1 MSDINSFTITGRLTK
16 DAEFKTLASGKSL
29 LVANV
34 AVNTGYGDFKKTL
47 FVKVQLWGERG
58 KRIAEYLTKGTL
70 IGCTGEE
77 TLNTW
82 TSKQNGNQYTDLQID
97 TNDIRIL
104 SSKAFAQNKEAQD
117 DSYNAED
124 EAEDSGDISF

>member
-29 LVANV
+29 LVANA

-58 KRIAEYLTKGTL
+58 KHVAEYLTKGTL
-70 IGCTGEE
+70 IGCTGEV
-77 TLNTW
+77 TLSTW

-104 SSKAFAQNKEAQD
+104 SSKAFAQNKDTQD
-117 DSYNAED
+117 NSTVD
-124 EAEDSGDISF
+124 EDSRDSDEIPF

>member
-58 KRIAEYLTKGTL
+58 KHIAEYLTKGAL

-104 SSKAFAQNKEAQD
+104 SSKTFAQNKEAQD
-117 DSYNAED
+117 DSHNAED
-124 EAEDSGDISF
+124 EDEDSGDIPF